1 MVVGF
6 RYYLYRCRQL
16 LYYHSWPK
24 VREGGLVWVLRPRS
38 VVQEDRK
45 WRGSPLRSGI
55 GVVVLYTN
63 FNNQIQEATIVF
75 IKSFIV

>member
-24 VREGGLVWVLRPRS
+24 VREVDGGLVDGDTECGRL
-38 VVQEDRK
+38 DR
-45 WRGSPLRSGI
+45 G
-55 GVVVLYTN
+55 
-63 FNNQIQEATIVF
+63 
-75 IKSFIV
+75 